1 MMQRVTP
8 SRSSVLFSAPYP
20 EVRIAASPNY
30 QMTVR
35 HCFGEYVFSITWEPL
50 CGVGGYGERRR
61 EERGDVKRRL
71 SDSLKGRDGW
81 MADSCVRVRERA
93 EGARATAFFPDEEG

>member
-1 MMQRVTP
+1 M
-8 SRSSVLFSAPYP
+8 
-20 EVRIAASPNY
+20 
-30 QMTVR
+30 
-35 HCFGEYVFSITWEPL
+35 
-50 CGVGGYGERRR
+50 GGYGERRR

-81 MADSCVRVRERA
+81 MADSCVRGRERA